1 MKVVILCAN
10 YEPGGAQRAVLRLH
24 NQLNNN
30 NIKCI
35 CIFMHRKSMD
45 FSDSPTLLL
54 EKKISSAGDVWTV
67 CKNWSRV
74 LKAEKPDAVISFL
87 PYANILG
94 QLISYFSGVK
104 VRISSHRNLSEK
116 ELSKPIKTLDYLWA
130 KLGIYTG
137 ITAVSKSTKNSF
149 SYYGKAI
156 FSKLKVINN
165 GISFAPSALSKDE
178 CRKNLGIDQTAFI
191 IGNVGRLV
199 EQKNQ
204 ILLIN
209 ILPKLKDILLVIV
222 GKGPLRAE
230 LDNRAAELGVKNQLL
245 FIDELTTHQIPLFL
259 KAIDIFVMPS
269 NFEGMSNALAEALYA
284 GLPIVSSDVES
295 QSDVLLRDTDG
306 LESGIMVSN
315 DDPEGWIIQIN
326 AIKNDE
332 ALRTSLSE
340 RAILR
345 SKDFTVQHM
354 ANGFIT
360 MLHQTKS

>member
-1 MKVVILCAN
+1 MKVIILCAN
-10 YEPGGAQRAVLRLH
+10 YEPGGAQRAVLRLY
-24 NQLNNN
+24 NQLNSNG
-30 NIKCI
+30 ITCQ

-54 EKKISSAGDVWTV
+54 DKKISSAGDVWTI
-67 CKNWSRV
+67 CKNWSKV
-74 LKAEKPDAVISFL
+74 LKQEKPDAVISFL

-94 QLISYFSGVK
+94 QLICYFRGVK
-104 VRISSHRNLSEK
+104 VRISSHRNLSDK
-116 ELSKPIKTLDYLWA
+116 ELNGPLKMADLLWA

-149 SYYGKAI
+149 SYYGDKI
-156 FSKLKVINN
+156 FNKVKVINN
-165 GISFAPSALSKDE
+165 GISFAPSTLTKQE
-178 CRKNLGIDQTAFI
+178 CRKTLGIDENAFI

-204 ILLIN
+204 MLLIN
-209 ILPKLKDILLVIV
+209 ILPALKDVLLVIV
-222 GKGPLRAE
+222 GKGELRAE
-230 LDNRAAELGVKNQLL
+230 IDKKALELGVTNRVVI
-245 FIDELTTHQIPLFL
+245 IDELNTTMIPHFL

-284 GLPIVSSDVES
+284 GVPIVSSDVES

-315 DDPEGWIIQIN
+315 DDPAKWIQQIN

-332 ALRTSLSE
+332 QLRNSLSE
-340 RAILR
+340 RALIR
-345 SKDFTVQHM
+345 SKDFTTQHM
-354 ANGFIT
+354 ANGFIE
-360 MLHQTKS
+360 ML